1 MSESQQP
8 KVCSNCGH
16 PLAPT
21 DRFCPNCGTRVPE
34 KAAPPTVVIP
44 PDQPPAAPPTVVLPP
59 NQPPAAPPTT
69 VLPPS
74 RPSTAPPTG
83 LPPTQPSAIPTPTPP
98 VVPPVQS
105 AGTPPDPFMPTPT
118 YHPPVSQQPPFQI
131 PASPNVATTKPNRG
145 IAWLLVGGIGCL
157 LLIFV
162 GACIFA
168 LVAFSTIA
176 TDTTSVSTTPVA
188 GSSPP
193 TGGSGTGGSVVEGRI
208 LFQDK
213 FDNPASSALLTN
225 EDNDVRYAYEQGRYV
240 IEVKQPELLVWSLID
255 GTYRNV
261 TIEASYIMPG
271 NMPNVAAGLIFH
283 YQDEDNFY
291 LFSVSNDGYYALE
304 LLQNNQW
311 TTLIDWTKHQAIN
324 PERNRIR
331 VELRNDEI
339 VLYVNDKQIDKTRDP
354 TFTDGNVA
362 LAVTSFDKGGGTVE
376 FEEITISQR

>member
-16 PLAPT
+16 PLLPT

-34 KAAPPTVVIP
+34 KAAPPTVVLP
-44 PDQPPAAPPTVVLPP
+44 PDQPPAT
-59 NQPPAAPPTT
+59 PPTT

-74 RPSTAPPTG
+74 RPPTAPPTS
-83 LPPTQPSAIPTPTPP
+83 LPPTQPSSIPTPTPP

-105 AGTPPDPFMPTPT
+105 AGAPPDPFMPPPT
-118 YHPPVSQQPPFQI
+118 YHPPVSQPPFQI
-131 PASPNVATTKPNRG
+131 PATPSVSTTQPNRG

-162 GACIFA
+162 GVCVLA

-176 TDTTSVSTTPVA
+176 TDTTSGSTTPVA
-188 GSSPP
+188 GNSPP
-193 TGGSGTGGSVVEGRI
+193 TRGSGTGGSVGEGQI
-208 LFQDK
+208 LFQDN
-213 FDNPASSALLTN
+213 FDNPVSSALPTS
-225 EDNDVRYAYEQGRYV
+225 EDNDSRYAYEQGRYV

-261 TIEASYIMPG
+261 TIEASYITPR
-271 NMPNVAAGLIFH
+271 NTSNVAAGLIFH

-311 TTLIDWTKHQAIN
+311 TTLIDWTKHQAID
-324 PERNRIR
+324 PERNRIK
-331 VELRNDEI
+331 VELRNDKI
-339 VLYVNDKQIDKTRDP
+339 VLYVNNKQIDQTRDP

-362 LAVTSFDKGGGTVE
+362 LAVTSFDKGGAVVG